1 MTSYQLITTSLP
13 TQMPLFRLHAYG
25 ANMQRLPAPNR
36 YAYSVKVV
44 TMSYEERV
52 DSEGCST
59 GMNKRAD
66 PYGARKNLVAPLS
79 HFDA

>member
-1 MTSYQLITTSLP
+1 
-13 TQMPLFRLHAYG
+13 
-25 ANMQRLPAPNR
+25 
-36 YAYSVKVV
+36 
-44 TMSYEERV
+44 MSYEERV